1 MAETLFQKIKQGA
14 SGKRGLSFAFLA
26 ASLLCSIATLGA
38 YLRFGSTSFTPVLS
52 GAVIG
57 LLGAC
62 AALSALLCVFEIKIG
77 KYMLYLLGLLA
88 WLKLLV
94 YNAAYISNVL
104 VGIDGNRFTPG
115 FLLAAG
121 AGLLAWALAL
131 ASAILQKTEFG
142 PSPAPVGGQDGE
154 E

>member
-26 ASLLCSIATLGA
+26 ASLLCVLAALLA
-38 YLRFGSTSFTPVLS
+38 YLRTGTNRFTPALS

-62 AALSALLCVFEIKIG
+62 AALSALLCVFEIKNG
-77 KYMLYLLGLLA
+77 KYILYLLELYT

-94 YNAAYISNVL
+94 FNAAYISNVL

-115 FLLAAG
+115 FLLAVG
-121 AGLLAWALAL
+121 AGLLGWALVL
-131 ASAILQKTEFG
+131 TSAILQKTEIG
-142 PSPAPVGGQDGE
+142 PGVEWE